1 MDADIIECMAVSD
14 NVLNAAFVPPETRNT
29 STFIN
34 SLTYTTRP
42 PSHWSLAPKPYKKSK
57 AGKTIAFDP
66 PLEEFTVLW
75 TQLEGA
81 SEPGATKESKYGS
94 ARDEALGIIDDV
106 AEPQGREVLGKAEG
120 PTIGIVTSGKVE
132 IIEQA
137 DNFDTV
143 TLEAGGIVFV
153 KPETEVAVQVLE
165 GEGEVW
171 WATYS
176 E

>member
-14 NVLNAAFVPPETRNT
+14 NVLNAAFVPSETRNT

-34 SLTYTTRP
+34 SLTYTARP
-42 PSHWSLAPKPYKKSK
+42 PSHWSLPPKPYKKSK
-57 AGKTIAFDP
+57 TGKTVAFDP

-75 TQLEGA
+75 TQLGGA
-81 SEPGATKESKYGS
+81 GEPGATKESKYGS
-94 ARDEALGIIDDV
+94 ARDEALRTTDDV
-106 AEPQGREVLGKAEG
+106 AEPHGREVLGKAEG

-137 DNFDTV
+137 NNFDTLS
-143 TLEAGGIVFV
+143 LEAGGIVFV

-171 WATYS
+171 WATCS

>member
-1 MDADIIECMAVSD
+1 MHADIIECMAVSD

-29 STFIN
+29 STFID
-34 SLTYTTRP
+34 SLTYTARP
-42 PSHWSLAPKPYKKSK
+42 PSHWLLPPKPYKKSK
-57 AGKTIAFDP
+57 TGKTIAFDP

-75 TQLEGA
+75 TQLGGA
-81 SEPGATKESKYGS
+81 GERGITKESKYGS
-94 ARDEALGIIDDV
+94 VREEVLGKTSGA
-106 AEPQGREVLGKAEG
+106 AEPDWREVLGKAEG

-137 DNFDTV
+137 NEFDTL
-143 TLEAGGIVFV
+143 TLEAGGVVFV
-153 KPETEVAVQVLE
+153 KPETEIAVQVLE

-171 WATYS
+171 WATCS